1 MRKTTYSGVKCSF
14 NCPWTE
20 KNVIYML
27 TFPSGGIYIGQTVQ
41 KLRVRMKQ
49 HCLDSFQERNYRYDN
64 LKNRAIR
71 KYNQF
76 TVDIIERC
84 SSVDEMNVREDIIL
98 SEYREKGFKLYNTAS
113 GGLNNCEYFG
123 IKCVVTDKKFNKL
136 KAFSKLK
143 DAREYMESGINNTS
157 TLEHYM
163 PIKKKFFLLSYD
175 DYIRVEPSEHL
186 KRYTLQKDKKKREQ
200 QRKRK
205 ANLNTSKKH
214 YNIVQ
219 IDHRLNVVSIMDV
232 HEAINKYGEIAR
244 GCLNTKRYAQ
254 GYYWMKE
261 EEYSEMQ
268 LNGIPLQS
276 VLKGLRYIYQ
286 IDTNMNIIAEFHRV
300 VDASVDTGHG
310 VGAISNNIRAQT
322 CISNEYFFVRS
333 DEYPNITDAYVKRI
347 TTLEQTCEPK
357 IVYEHDKDHNLIN
370 TYSSIN
376 ECARAKRVSKRT
388 ISARARSKAFFGDTY
403 LTH

>member
-1 MRKTTYSGVKCSF
+1 MIKTTYSGVKCSF

-41 KLRVRMKQ
+41 KLRVRIKQ

-64 LKNRAIR
+64 VKNRAIR

-143 DAREYMESGINNTS
+143 DAREYMDSGINNTS

-186 KRYTLQKDKKKREQ
+186 KRYALQKDKKKREQ

-205 ANLNTSKKH
+205 IH

-232 HEAINKYGEIAR
+232 HEAINKYGKTTR

-261 EEYSEMQ
+261 EEYNEMQ
-268 LNGIPLQS
+268 SNGIPLQS

-286 IDTNMNIIAEFHRV
+286 VDTNMNIIAEFHRV

-347 TTLEQTCEPK
+347 TTLEQTCRPK
-357 IVYEHDKDHNLIN
+357 EVFEYDKEHNLIN
-370 TYSSIN
+370 IYESIH
-376 ECARAKRVSKRT
+376 ECARAKGIGKKTVQQ
-388 ISARARSKAFFGDTY
+388 RARSKVIYRGFY

>member
-1 MRKTTYSGVKCSF
+1 MIKTTYSGVKCSF

-64 LKNRAIR
+64 VKNRAIR

-123 IKCVVTDKKFNKL
+123 IKCVVTAKKFNKL

-143 DAREYMESGINNTS
+143 DAREYMDSGEKNTS

-186 KRYTLQKDKKKREQ
+186 KRYALQKDKKKREQ

-205 ANLNTSKKH
+205 ANLSTSKIH
-214 YNIVQ
+214 YNIAQ

-286 IDTNMNIIAEFHRV
+286 VDTKMNIIGEFRKM
-300 VDASVDTGHG
+300 VDASTNTKHSV
-310 VGAISNNIRAQT
+310 ASIANNIKSQSF
-322 CISNEYFFVRS
+322 ISAEYFFIMS
-333 DEYPNITDAYVKRI
+333 DDYSDITDSYIKNI
-347 TTLEQTCEPK
+347 TTLEQTCRPK
-357 IVYEHDKDHNLIN
+357 EVFEYDKEHNLIN
-370 TYSSIN
+370 IYESIH
-376 ECARAKRVSKRT
+376 ECARAKGIGKKTVQQ
-388 ISARARSKAFFGDTY
+388 RARSKTLYGGFY